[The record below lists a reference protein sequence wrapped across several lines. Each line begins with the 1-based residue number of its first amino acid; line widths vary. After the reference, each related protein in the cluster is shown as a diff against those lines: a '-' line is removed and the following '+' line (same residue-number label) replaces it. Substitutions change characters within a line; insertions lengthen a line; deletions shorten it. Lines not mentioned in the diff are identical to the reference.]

1 MPQVSPD
8 SVVGRLRCT
17 FCWQGTPTP
26 KVSNHSAKDCPLLK
40 KFNAKRA
47 TKDLQPITIG
57 QHSIDARALKEPVT
71 TEELVDRFER
81 LKTETTTLLAQLD
94 RRLKV
99 VERGPKRKAEDPAA
113 PVDPRPPK
121 RKKKGP
127 VKDEAKG
134 DAGTT
139 PPKKGKKSGKK
150 RRMAKE
156 ASPA

>member
-1 MPQVSPD
+1 
-8 SVVGRLRCT
+8 L
-17 FCWQGTPTP
+17 QGTPTP

-99 VERGPKRKAEDPAA
+99 VER
-113 PVDPRPPK
+113 
-121 RKKKGP
+121 
-127 VKDEAKG
+127 
-134 DAGTT
+134 
-139 PPKKGKKSGKK
+139 
-150 RRMAKE
+150 
-156 ASPA
+156 